1 MKFTY
6 FKVLLIIVVAVLMP
20 VARAEANTARPSAV
34 LAVAQST
41 DMQPYNRTIILR
53 DFLKSYNSPLAPY
66 ASDFINEADKNGLD
80 WKLVA
85 AIAGVESY
93 FGQQIPYNSYNG
105 WGYGVYGNN
114 VRNFESWPDGIAVVS
129 KALRVDYLDSWGAT
143 NVYEIGAIYAADPA
157 WANKV
162 THFINLIEDFES
174 RSTNAAIPIS
184 I

>member
-1 MKFTY
+1 MAF
-6 FKVLLIIVVAVLMP
+6 LLTAPSIS
-20 VARAEANTARPSAV
+20 ANTARPSAA

-41 DMQPYNRTIILR
+41 DTEPYNRTVLLR
-53 DFLKSYNSPLAPY
+53 DFLKSYNSPLSPY
-66 ASDFINEADKNGLD
+66 ASDFINEANKNGLD

-129 KALRVDYLDSWGAT
+129 KALRVDYLDNWGAT